1 MALSYRGF
9 DRNDSDLFELRERS
23 KKREM
28 QSGEKMNL
36 PVYISKEEVQRVC
49 KELGIRDW
57 TSLTDTEISS
67 DEASK
72 IQSAVGS
79 EARQIPVEWFREGLE
94 VELEHGV
101 QFPDANVT
109 NNHPILTGK
118 IVLAHLKEMLDYYL
132 RLEVAELEGDLFK
145 AHKRSDPGKLAQVY
159 SKLLIARAKLSE
171 WEKSGKP

>member
-1 MALSYRGF
+1 
-9 DRNDSDLFELRERS
+9 
-23 KKREM
+23 
-28 QSGEKMNL
+28 MNQ
-36 PVYISKEEVQRVC
+36 PIYISKEEVQRVC

-57 TSLTDTEISS
+57 TGLSEAKVNR

-72 IQSAVGS
+72 IQAAVGS
-79 EARQIPVEWFREGLE
+79 EARQIPVEWFQQGLE

-145 AHKRSDPGKLAQVY
+145 AHKRGDSGKLGQVY
-159 SKLLIARAKLSE
+159 PKLLIARAKLSE
-171 WEKSGKP
+171 WEKSGKAV